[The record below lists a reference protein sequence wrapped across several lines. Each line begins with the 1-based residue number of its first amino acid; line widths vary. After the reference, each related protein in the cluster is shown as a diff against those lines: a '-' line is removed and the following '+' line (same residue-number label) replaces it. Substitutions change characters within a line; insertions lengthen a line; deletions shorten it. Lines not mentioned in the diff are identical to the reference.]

1 MKIKN
6 NLRCCDCGNIS
17 MPKAKTNDQGEGGK
31 GHSLEEKGPRKGG
44 ECGIKLSL
52 GQSGEGQ
59 RSEKQ
64 ERSKER
70 DGGQVTWEGALVH
83 T

>member
-1 MKIKN
+1 M
-6 NLRCCDCGNIS
+6 GS
-17 MPKAKTNDQGEGGK
+17 
-31 GHSLEEKGPRKGG
+31 
-44 ECGIKLSL
+44 GIKLPAGMLSI

-59 RSEKQ
+59 RSGKQ
-64 ERSKER
+64 ERSEER

>member
-1 MKIKN
+1 MTVEILVCPK
-6 NLRCCDCGNIS
+6 LRQMTKGRVERAI
-17 MPKAKTNDQGEGGK
+17 PWRRKAR
-31 GHSLEEKGPRKGG
+31 EKVGS
-44 ECGIKLSL
+44 GIKLSL

-70 DGGQVTWEGALVH
+70 DGRQVTWEGALVH